1 MKPPTESVWS
11 LVSWIM
17 SFIGSN
23 TVNRNH
29 LKLFKRSKE
38 EKKKKEEIC
47 GKSGGKA
54 LKQWIRKSIRLN
66 YEF

>member
-23 TVNRNH
+23 TVDRNH
-29 LKLFKRSKE
+29 LKLFKRRKE
-38 EKKKKEEIC
+38 EKKKKKKKKKKKR
-47 GKSGGKA
+47 GKTK
-54 LKQWIRKSIRLN
+54 KK
-66 YEF
+66 